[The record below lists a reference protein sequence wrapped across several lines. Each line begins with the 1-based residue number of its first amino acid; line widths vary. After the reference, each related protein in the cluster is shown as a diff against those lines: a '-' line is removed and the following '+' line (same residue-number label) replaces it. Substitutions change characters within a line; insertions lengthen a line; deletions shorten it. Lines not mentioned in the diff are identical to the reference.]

1 MRYQVSGIA
10 MVPVKVRHVVEAK
23 DEKEAIR
30 LASRLRGLEL
40 RSAIVP
46 NSDDES
52 SVCEYEPLEAEI
64 VE

>member
-1 MRYQVSGIA
+1 
-10 MVPVKVRHVVEAK
+10 MVPVKVRHVVESK
-23 DEKEAIR
+23 DENEAIR

-46 NSDDES
+46 NSDDDI